1 MLGYFPAW
9 RWNNPRTGR
18 SHAGDEKTSDEELM
32 LQVVGRSLTETG
44 SGRERLLD
52 DHL

>member
-1 MLGYFPAW
+1 MLRYFPAW

-18 SHAGDEKTSDEELM
+18 RHAGDEKTSDEELM

-44 SGRERLLD
+44 SERERLLD